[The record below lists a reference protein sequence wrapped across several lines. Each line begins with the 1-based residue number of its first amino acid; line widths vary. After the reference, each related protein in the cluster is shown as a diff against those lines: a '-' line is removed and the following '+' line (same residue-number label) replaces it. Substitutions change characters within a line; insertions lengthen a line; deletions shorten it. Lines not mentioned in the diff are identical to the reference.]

1 MVVGVTS
8 SASAITAAALVSPHA
23 CKSLKILA
31 VALVTDSPLAAN
43 PVPDFSLIPDLS
55 DLFNWRCCRIGA
67 WSKTTL
73 HATSIK
79 ELMRLTEEYEEG
91 L

>member
-43 PVPDFSLIPDLS
+43 PVPDQ
-55 DLFNWRCCRIGA
+55 
-67 WSKTTL
+67 K
-73 HATSIK
+73 K
-79 ELMRLTEEYEEG
+79 
-91 L
+91 

>member
-31 VALVTDSPLAAN
+31 VALVTDSPWATLKRKN
-43 PVPDFSLIPDLS
+43 PLCSRRPPVS
-55 DLFNWRCCRIGA
+55 
-67 WSKTTL
+67 
-73 HATSIK
+73 
-79 ELMRLTEEYEEG
+79 
-91 L
+91 